1 MGDPAASPAGPARRA
16 ALFRVRDLALLPAV
30 VLLVVVG
37 AVTDH
42 TFLERDNLIN
52 ILGASSALGLLVL
65 AEAMILLSGRMD
77 LSLESVAGLAP
88 ALGFLVVMP
97 AASGGFGTLW
107 PAWLGLLIIPVA
119 GACVGAVNAALIVGL
134 GLNGFIVT
142 LAMNIVLRGLLIGLV
157 SGRTL
162 FDAPAAFFALGSDTW
177 LGLPL
182 CVWLTA
188 GCFAVAGFCLRYHRF
203 GRAVY
208 AVGGNAPAAR
218 AAGIRVARVG
228 WAVLVVGGA
237 LSAVAGLV
245 IAGRVGAV
253 NADQGSGMIFTVFAA
268 AVIGGISLRGGR
280 GSLLGA
286 LLGTLLLG
294 MLENLLTLA
303 QVSSFWI
310 QAIYGGIILLAL
322 IVARL
327 TTGEAQES

>member
-1 MGDPAASPAGPARRA
+1 MADPAASTPGPARRA
-16 ALFRVRDLALLPAV
+16 ALFRIRDLALLPAV
-30 VLLVVVG
+30 VLLLVIG
-37 AVTDH
+37 ALTNDA
-42 TFLERDNLIN
+42 FLERDNLIN

-65 AEAMILLSGRMD
+65 AEAMILISGRMD
-77 LSLESVAGLAP
+77 LSLESIAGLAP
-88 ALGFLVVMP
+88 ALGFLVVIP
-97 AASGGFGTLW
+97 AAAGGFGTRW
-107 PAWLGLLIIPVA
+107 PAWLGLLLIPVA
-119 GACVGAVNAALIVGL
+119 GSLIGAVNAALIVGL

-142 LAMNIVLRGLLIGLV
+142 LAMNIVLRGVLIGLV

-162 FDAPAAFFALGSDTW
+162 FDAPAAFFALGSENW
-177 LGLPL
+177 LGLPIS
-182 CVWLTA
+182 VWVSA
-188 GCFAVAGFCLRYHRF
+188 VCFAVAGFALRYHRS

-218 AAGIRVARVG
+218 AAGIRVPRVG
-228 WAVLVVGGA
+228 WAVLMVGGA

-253 NADQGSGMIFTVFAA
+253 DANQGSGMIFTVFAA

-322 IVARL
+322 VVARL